1 MARQKSAQQVVQDK
15 ADSIMNGVAAW
26 CSFYRANPQRF
37 AKDFLNIR
45 LKLFQKILIYMM
57 MCSNYTCMIASRGL
71 GKTWIIALF
80 CVIRCILYPGT
91 KIVVAAGVKSQ
102 ASEVIGKIKDDFL
115 KNYQWGSSNLW
126 TEILDIKV
134 GQNDSSCEFK
144 NGSWIKVVTA
154 NDKARSKR
162 ANIIVVD
169 EFRMVSKHVID
180 TVLRRFLTAPRQPG
194 YLSKPE
200 YAHLQE
206 RNKEFYATS
215 AWYSSHWSF
224 QKVKTFWKNMMLG
237 KDYFVVSLPYQIAI
251 KEGLLQR
258 AQLEDEMSE
267 DDFDPTIFSM
277 EMEALFYGDTDGSFF
292 KFDELN
298 NRRTLKN
305 CFYPL
310 DVYQQKDITIPK
322 LVAGEERILSVDV
335 ALMSSKKNANDASS
349 LIINSAIPTSETNY
363 ISNIVY
369 MQNEEG
375 LTTDELGLVVMRTFY
390 KYRCTQL
397 VVDCNGIG
405 LGLFDYLIKD
415 QYDPQTGET
424 YKAFT
429 CVNDDEMASRCKVS
443 DANKCL
449 WSVKATAQFNNEICI
464 LLRTGFQNNKI
475 NLLKHE
481 IEGEEILRT
490 KFKSFNKLPTKQ
502 QTQLKIPYVQTSAL
516 INELVNLEHEIKNGN
531 IKIMEK
537 SGMRKDRYSSLA
549 YNYWALQQ
557 IIRKKKPKRQ
567 ESNIAQ
573 FLASASKKAD
583 YGLSR

>member
-1 MARQKSAQQVVQDK
+1 MAKQKSAQQVVQDK
-15 ADSIMNGVAAW
+15 ANSIMNGVAIW
-26 CSFYRANPQRF
+26 CSFYRSNPQRF
-37 AKDFLNIR
+37 AKDFLHIE
-45 LKLFQKILIYMM
+45 LKLFQKILLYEM
-57 MCSNYTCMIASRGL
+57 MCNNFFIYTAARGQ
-71 GKTWIIALF
+71 GKTFLTSIF
-80 CVIRCILYPGT
+80 CVIRCILYPGS
-91 KIVVAAGVKSQ
+91 KIVIAAGVKSQ
-102 ASEVIGKIKDDFL
+102 AAEVIAKIKEDL
-115 KNYQWGSSNLW
+115 LTNYSWGSSNLRN
-126 TEILDIKV
+126 EILEIKV
-134 GQNDSSCEFK
+134 GLNDSSCEFK
-144 NGSWIKVVTA
+144 NGSWIKIVAA
-154 NDKARSKR
+154 NDNARSKR
-162 ANIIVVD
+162 ANIIFVD
-169 EFRMVSKHVID
+169 EFRMVPKNVID
-180 TVLRRFLTAPRQPG
+180 TVLKRFLTAPRQPG
-194 YLSKPE
+194 YLNKPE
-200 YAHLQE
+200 YSKLEE
-206 RNKEFYATS
+206 RNKELYATS
-215 AWYSSHWSF
+215 AWYTSHWSF
-224 QKVKTFWKNMMLG
+224 TKLKSFWKNMMLG
-237 KDYFVVSLPYQIAI
+237 KEYFVVGIPYQVSI
-251 KEGLLQR
+251 KENLLQKS
-258 AQLEDEMSE
+258 QIEDEMSE
-267 DDFDPTIFSM
+267 DDFDPTTFSM
-277 EMEALFYGDTDGSFF
+277 EMSCLFYGDTDGSFF

-298 NRRTLKN
+298 ERRTLKN

-310 DVYQQKDITIPK
+310 DVYQQRDITIPK
-322 LVAGEERILSVDV
+322 LAAGEERILSVDV

-390 KYRCTQL
+390 KYKCTQL

-481 IEGEEILRT
+481 IEGEEILRA
-490 KFKSFNKLPTKQ
+490 KFKSFNKLPTKE
-502 QTQLKIPYVQTSAL
+502 QTNLKIPYVQTSAL

-567 ESNIAQ
+567 ENNIAQ
-573 FLASASKKAD
+573 FLASTSKKAD
-583 YGLSR
+583 YGLLR

>member
-1 MARQKSAQQVVQDK
+1 MAKQKSAQQVVQDK
-15 ADSIMNGVAAW
+15 ADSIMNGVATW
-26 CSFYRANPQRF
+26 CSFYRSNPQRF
-37 AKDFLNIR
+37 AKDFLHIE
-45 LKLFQKILIYMM
+45 LKLFQKILLYEM
-57 MCSNYTCMIASRGL
+57 MCNNFFIYTAARGQ
-71 GKTWIIALF
+71 GKTFLTSIF
-80 CVIRCILYPGT
+80 CVIRCILYPGS
-91 KIVVAAGVKSQ
+91 KIVIAAGVKSQ
-102 ASEVIGKIKDDFL
+102 AAEVIAKIKEDL
-115 KNYQWGSSNLW
+115 LTNYSWGSSNLRN
-126 TEILDIKV
+126 EISEIKV
-134 GQNDSSCEFK
+134 GLNDSSCEFK
-144 NGSWIKVVTA
+144 NGSWIKIVAA
-154 NDKARSKR
+154 NDNARSKR
-162 ANIIVVD
+162 ANIIFVD
-169 EFRMVSKHVID
+169 EFRMVPKNVID
-180 TVLRRFLTAPRQPG
+180 TVLKRFLTAPRQPG
-194 YLSKPE
+194 YLNKPE
-200 YAHLQE
+200 YAHLEE
-206 RNKEFYATS
+206 RNKELYATS
-215 AWYSSHWSF
+215 AWYTSHWSF
-224 QKVKTFWKNMMLG
+224 TKLKSFWKNMMLG
-237 KDYFVVSLPYQIAI
+237 REYFVVGLPYQVSI
-251 KEGLLQR
+251 KENLLQKS
-258 AQLEDEMSE
+258 QIEDEMSE
-267 DDFDPTIFSM
+267 DDFDPTTFSM
-277 EMEALFYGDTDGSFF
+277 EMSCLFYGDTDGSFF

-298 NRRTLKN
+298 ERRTLKN

-310 DVYQQKDITIPK
+310 DIYQQKDITIPK
-322 LVAGEERILSVDV
+322 LAAGEERILSVDV

-390 KYRCTQL
+390 KYKCTQL

-567 ESNIAQ
+567 ENNIAQ
-573 FLASASKKAD
+573 FLASTSKKAD